1 MRQGCRESYRY
12 FIHQDC
18 MKACYK
24 LRLRQAKMEMET
36 EDDVAVEG
44 SADSLVEAEGLQVE
58 MAEESPVGNE
68 LVAPLES
75 NSF

>member
-1 MRQGCRESYRY
+1 
-12 FIHQDC
+12 
-18 MKACYK
+18 
-24 LRLRQAKMEMET
+24 MEMET